1 MGNPRP
7 RTAVMGWRCANI
19 NRLWP
24 PAPGHA
30 DLLDSIQCHCYP
42 CAVLLCRAAGSC
54 VITLDLIDRLRSWAI
69 HTRAWGKHYST
80 DMVCRRHGPVMAW
93 PQVDETPPWMI
104 PNLGSQAAAR

>member
-54 VITLDLIDRLRSWAI
+54 VITLDLIDRLRSSMSHSRVRGEALQ
-69 HTRAWGKHYST
+69 APL
-80 DMVCRRHGPVMAW
+80 VCKRHGPVIVMAL
-93 PQVDETPPWMI
+93 PQVEEM
-104 PNLGSQAAAR
+104 ARSMDDT

>member
-54 VITLDLIDRLRSWAI
+54 VITLNLIDRLRSWAI
-69 HTRAWGKHYST
+69 HTRAGGNITVQIWCAGVTALSWPGRKLT
-80 DMVCRRHGPVMAW
+80 RQLHG
-93 PQVDETPPWMI
+93 
-104 PNLGSQAAAR
+104 